1 MMRPIHMLL
10 AVPMVLA
17 LLAAATPL
25 SAFSQAQP
33 PAAAPAIASPS
44 DVRYVL
50 QRGDE
55 VTIKVYNQ
63 PDLLENV
70 VIRPDGRIS
79 VVLLDDV
86 EAAGLTVPELDA
98 RLTSGYQKFFKEP
111 EVSVIV
117 RTFTNHRIFVGG
129 EVGAPGPVPIVGPL
143 RALEAI
149 LQVGG
154 FRPSARLDSVILMRN
169 DGNNKPLIQKLN
181 FKDTLKSGSD
191 LVLRPYDVL
200 FVPESRIAKVDK
212 FVDNFIRQ
220 LIPISLTGGFTYVL
234 GDTVILR

>member
-1 MMRPIHMLL
+1 MMRPNQMLL
-10 AVPMVLA
+10 AVRIA
-17 LLAAATPL
+17 LLVLAAAAPL
-25 SAFSQAQP
+25 RASSQAQP
-33 PAAAPAIASPS
+33 PAAPPPVAAASQTG
-44 DVRYVL
+44 YVL

-98 RLTSGYQKFFKEP
+98 KLTIGYQKFFKEP
-111 EVSVIV
+111 EISVIV

-169 DGNNKPLIQKLN
+169 DGNNRPLIQKLN
-181 FKDTLKSGSD
+181 FKETLKSGND
-191 LVLRPYDVL
+191 LLLKPYDVL

-234 GDTVILR
+234 GDSVILR